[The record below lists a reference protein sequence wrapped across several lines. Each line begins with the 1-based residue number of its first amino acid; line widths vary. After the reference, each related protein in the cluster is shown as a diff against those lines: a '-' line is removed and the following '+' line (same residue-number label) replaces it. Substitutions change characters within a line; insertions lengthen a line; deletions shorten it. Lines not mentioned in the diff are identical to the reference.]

1 MNNIELKTN
10 KYKSA
15 TNNPICEEIA
25 TFCEEPVFTNAL
37 LNDAVCVVMVKN
49 KIEFRPGCKEAL
61 YLLDKEPEVI
71 YIMLRPL
78 DIVVFCQSKIET
90 YSGVEDVCQHCNTSR
105 ESVEHLATRCITM
118 PCYDHTK
125 RYNNLYDAYIY
136 SYRSDIILSFQN
148 ELYHSI
154 QKILDNKQYEVL
166 ENLLGLIY
174 KCTVVIIPYGINW
187 NGIDREISKKVPGI
201 IERGVWPGKKDFYEQ
216 LKSKKIGHK
225 QVNLKNIF
233 ALILEGFYSE
243 DCLNGFMP
251 NSSDSYPL
259 ESNIKENSGNNDQ
272 KLIFQSTHYT
282 LDLNNVQI
290 FENEQNEDRN
300 MEKRYPRLYTYP
312 KLLKNTSDN
321 SLDEISSTV
330 HFDSHISHDT
340 LQNYKESYDFKL
352 DCNLD
357 DSKS

>member
-1 MNNIELKTN
+1 MENLNTTSILEGN
-10 KYKSA
+10 R
-15 TNNPICEEIA
+15 
-25 TFCEEPVFTNAL
+25 PV
-37 LNDAVCVVMVKN
+37 
-49 KIEFRPGCKEAL
+49 IEFRPGCKEAL

-71 YIMLRPL
+71 YIVLSIKRIYKCFLTLRFL
-78 DIVVFCQSKIET
+78 GRINDTSARKAACSAISKIET
-90 YSGVEDVCQHCNTSR
+90 YSGVEDVCQHCNTPR

-118 PCYDHTK
+118 PCHDYTK

-148 ELYHSI
+148 EFG
-154 QKILDNKQYEVL
+154 VL
-166 ENLLGLIY
+166 ENLLGIIY
-174 KCTVVIIPYGINW
+174 KCTVEIVPYGINW

-300 MEKRYPRLYTYP
+300 MEKRYPRLYTDP